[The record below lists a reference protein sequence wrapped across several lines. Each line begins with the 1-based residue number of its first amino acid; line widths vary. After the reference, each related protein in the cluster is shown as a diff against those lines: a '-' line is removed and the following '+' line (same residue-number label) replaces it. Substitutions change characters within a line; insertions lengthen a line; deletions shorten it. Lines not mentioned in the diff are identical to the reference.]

1 MDTGHLTRQ
10 AASQIAGAA
19 KQLAQAGAT
28 TEGLDRFGAWWRRVD
43 WRGKKGQTPT
53 PPQVVIEWP
62 KFSANGSKSGNSVL
76 DRMIE
81 EGLWQPG
88 QPLSQS

>member
-28 TEGLDRFGAWWRRVD
+28 TEGLDRFGAWWKRVD

-53 PPQVVIEWP
+53 PPQVVVEWP
-62 KFSANGSKSGNSVL
+62 KFSANGSKSGSTAYDLLVK
-76 DRMIE
+76 
-81 EGLWQPG
+81 EGYING
-88 QPLSQS
+88 ES

>member
-1 MDTGHLTRQ
+1 M
-10 AASQIAGAA
+10 
-19 KQLAQAGAT
+19 
-28 TEGLDRFGAWWRRVD
+28 W
-43 WRGKKGQTPT
+43 
-53 PPQVVIEWP
+53 

-88 QPLSQS
+88 QPLSQSQQKPSTGSKLSPALQDLYVMGWDDVSDEVLQAAFRQWLVTGTRF